1 MPANRLLYWHQA
13 EETANVMTPDGFF
26 KSGDIGI
33 MDAEGYVRIV
43 DRKKD
48 MIVVSGFKVF
58 PNEIEGVV
66 AHHPGV
72 LECAAIGVPDKAS
85 GEAVMLFM
93 VKKDP
98 KLTKEDLAA
107 FCAKEFT
114 GYKRPKFIEFRDEL
128 PKTNVGKI
136 LRRQLR
142 DSMVK
147 PDKAAA

>member
-1 MPANRLLYWHQA
+1 
-13 EETANVMTPDGFF
+13 
-26 KSGDIGI
+26 
-33 MDAEGYVRIV
+33 
-43 DRKKD
+43 
-48 MIVVSGFKVF
+48 
-58 PNEIEGVV
+58 
-66 AHHPGV
+66 
-72 LECAAIGVPDKAS
+72 
-85 GEAVMLFM
+85 MLFM

-107 FCAKEFT
+107 SCAKEFT

-128 PKTNVGKI
+128 PETNVGKI